1 MYMMTPAGGFLH
13 PVWQDWAIIESFW
26 PQIFYI
32 TKAAHIFR
40 DFGAL
45 FINIL
50 FKIKTDLSTFW
61 AHFEI
66 LRNFLFQ
73 HLVALFASW
82 ISLSLRVSIYLEPH
96 FHVRFWRSFCA
107 AILRFTKQPST
118 GDSSAPYILRPR
130 LWVPNSVSSRFQ
142 LWRER
147 TKINIKRSGFAQT

>member
-13 PVWQDWAIIESFW
+13 PVWQDWASIESFW

-40 DFGAL
+40 DFGAI

-118 GDSSAPYILRPR
+118 GIRLRLTSCGP
-130 LWVPNSVSSRFQ
+130 
-142 LWRER
+142 
-147 TKINIKRSGFAQT
+147 GFESQTQYLRVFNCDVKGRK